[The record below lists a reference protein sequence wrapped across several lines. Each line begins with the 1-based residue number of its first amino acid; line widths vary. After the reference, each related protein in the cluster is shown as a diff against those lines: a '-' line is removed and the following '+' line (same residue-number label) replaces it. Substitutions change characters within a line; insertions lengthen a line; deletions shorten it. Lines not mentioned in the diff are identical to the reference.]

1 MSGRRRCEHRR
12 HLGTRLGTRLANW
25 PWDGVWA
32 QKTSHWL
39 GPCAP
44 CSRIDRPSFFL
55 RLRNQNPARTG
66 TQVVKVVVK
75 AVVKVVKVVE
85 PVASPLLEL
94 PLDCDAARGG
104 RV

>member
-1 MSGRRRCEHRR
+1 MGAEDKPLAGPVCALLAHRSS
-12 HLGTRLGTRLANW
+12 
-25 PWDGVWA
+25 VF
-32 QKTSHWL
+32 
-39 GPCAP
+39 
-44 CSRIDRPSFFL
+44 FFL